1 MVHDR
6 RDRIVVTG
14 GAGFVG
20 SHLVDALLEG
30 GEAEIVVVDNF
41 ARGRAENLAAH
52 EGDPR
57 LHIIRADIRALD
69 ETRRA
74 MRGATHVYHLA
85 AQSTVMRAAADMDY
99 TFTTNVLGTY
109 NVLKTAAEAGVRRI
123 VFSSSRE
130 VYGEPVGLP
139 VDESHPLFS
148 LNSYGASK
156 VAGEALCRAFSRE
169 RGLEVMVLRLANVY
183 GPRDF
188 GRVIPHWIEQA
199 RNGGDLVV
207 YGGEQII
214 DFIWVGDVARAL
226 LRAANAEVPLP
237 PINVASGTG
246 TKILDL
252 ARRISQLAGSGA
264 EIRVLPRRSIEV
276 VRFVGSTDR
285 MAQLLGLPPAAD
297 PLSHLVGMVR
307 PPAGTPA
314 RSTAVAPA

>member
-1 MVHDR
+1 MHDR
-6 RDRIVVTG
+6 HDRIVVTG

-20 SHLVDALLEG
+20 SHLVDALRESSL
-30 GEAEIVVVDNF
+30 AEIVVVDNF
-41 ARGRAENLAAH
+41 ARGRPENLVAH
-52 EGDPR
+52 QGDSR
-57 LHIIRADIRALD
+57 LRVIRADVRSFD
-69 ETRRA
+69 DVREA

-85 AQSTVMRAAADMDY
+85 AQATVMRAAADLDY
-99 TFTTNVLGTY
+99 TFSTNVIGTY
-109 NVLKTAAEAGVRRI
+109 NVLRAAAEQGVRRI

-139 VDESHPLFS
+139 VDELHPLLS

-169 RGLEVMVLRLANVY
+169 RDLAVMVLRLANVY

-188 GRVIPHWIEQA
+188 DRVIPHWIEQA
-199 RNGGDLVV
+199 RSGSDLLV

-226 LRAANAEVPLP
+226 IRAANSEVSLP

-264 EIRVLPRRSIEV
+264 EVRIMPRRSIEV

-285 MAQLLGLPPAAD
+285 MAQFLGVHPAAD
-297 PLSHLVGMVR
+297 PLSHLSGMVD
-307 PPAGTPA
+307 AAAATSA
-314 RSTAVAPA
+314 RTTAVAPA